1 MYQGEKS
8 IAICPVG
15 IMLDGRDKDG
25 RKWEGLRN
33 KEMEEGF
40 YFQEVKE
47 ANNVGYY
54 RAICKTYKEGNRVG
68 RRKDNSK
75 N

>member
-1 MYQGEKS
+1 M
-8 IAICPVG
+8 
-15 IMLDGRDKDG
+15 
-25 RKWEGLRN
+25 EG
-33 KEMEEGF
+33 GF

-47 ANNVGYY
+47 ANNVGCD
-54 RAICKTYKEGNRVG
+54 RGICKTYKEGNRVG

>member
-15 IMLDGRDKDG
+15 IMLDGRDKNG
-25 RKWEGLRN
+25 RKWEDLRN
-33 KEMEEGF
+33 KKMEGGF

-47 ANNVGYY
+47 ANNVGCD
-54 RAICKTYKEGNRVG
+54 RGICKTYKEGNRVG